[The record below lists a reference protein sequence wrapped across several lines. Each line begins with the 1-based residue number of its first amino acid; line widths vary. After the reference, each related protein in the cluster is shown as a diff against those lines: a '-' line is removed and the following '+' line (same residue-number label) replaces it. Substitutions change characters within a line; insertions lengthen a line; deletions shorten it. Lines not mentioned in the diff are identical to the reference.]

1 MVTIQ
6 NFIREYFSLALL
18 LLLFSYL
25 APEEKYKKYLQFF
38 IGILLTV
45 FVMKPVLGWM
55 SKDELPISWE
65 EIESVTGNLE
75 DLEYEQEGE
84 NIFEIFFM
92 DEDTE
97 SD

>member
-1 MVTIQ
+1 METIQ
-6 NFIREYFSLALL
+6 NFIREYFCLALI

-55 SKDELPISWE
+55 SKEELPVSWE
-65 EIESVTGNLE
+65 EIESVTGNLK
-75 DLEYEQEGE
+75 DLEFEQEGE
-84 NIFEIFFM
+84 DIFEIFFM
-92 DEDTE
+92 DEAAE

>member
-1 MVTIQ
+1 METIQ
-6 NFIREYFSLALL
+6 NFIRNYFSLALL
-18 LLLFSYL
+18 LLVFSYL

-55 SKDELPISWE
+55 SKEDLPVSWE
-65 EIESVTGNLE
+65 EIESVTGNLK
-75 DLEYEQEGE
+75 DLEFEQEGE
-84 NIFEIFFM
+84 DIFDIFFM
-92 DEDTE
+92 DEDTG